1 MIGNPKKIDASGA
14 HMADC
19 GACLDRAI
27 LGKDRQTGCQE
38 LSMPSGCF
46 TDYWSIKIPVFI
58 IRQWLII
65 IRGKLAKSVLLAI
78 ANFYNYS

>member
-14 HMADC
+14 RTADC

-38 LSMPSGCF
+38 LSMTSVCF
-46 TDYWSIKIPVFI
+46 TDYWSIKM
-58 IRQWLII
+58 L
-65 IRGKLAKSVLLAI
+65 
-78 ANFYNYS
+78 FYHSPMVNNYQRKTS